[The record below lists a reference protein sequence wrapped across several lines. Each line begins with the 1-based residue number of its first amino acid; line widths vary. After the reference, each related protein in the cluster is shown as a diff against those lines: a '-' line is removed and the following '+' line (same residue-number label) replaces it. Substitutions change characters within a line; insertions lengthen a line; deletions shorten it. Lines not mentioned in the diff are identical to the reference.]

1 LLATFQSSKVTIREV
16 SISSKRYPE
25 EFKIEAGVDKAEDLQ
40 QPGRRPGRY
49 F

>member
-1 LLATFQSSKVTIREV
+1 MTQTEV
-16 SISSKRYPE
+16 SMSNKRYPE